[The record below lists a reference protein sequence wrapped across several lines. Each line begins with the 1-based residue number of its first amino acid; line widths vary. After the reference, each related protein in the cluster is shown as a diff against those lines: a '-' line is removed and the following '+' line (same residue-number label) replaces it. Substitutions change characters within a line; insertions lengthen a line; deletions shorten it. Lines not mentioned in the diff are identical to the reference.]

1 MPGQVT
7 SIIKPGASLA
17 EAARPLAGTKR
28 SEGKYPYQWLYEGPN
43 AKFAFPSGIIPLGG
57 FTAPATQ
64 NLNQV
69 VMSFQVPEGYRF
81 TLTGILMATNSA
93 LYSPGQ
99 GLLNFSLVAV
109 YSTGPRNVEYLSNLD
124 FPVGQFCSLP
134 GNMVSITQQL
144 RQRLEFSPLDVL
156 QIQVSNNPANVANG
170 GISTPAATDV
180 VLGILEGFTYPNS
193 ENA

>member
-1 MPGQVT
+1 LPGQVT

-28 SEGKYPYQWLYEGPN
+28 SEGKFPYQWLYEGPN
-43 AKFAFPSGIIPLGG
+43 AKFAFPNGIIPLP
-57 FTAPATQ
+57 AIVPPATQ
-64 NLNQV
+64 VLATQ

-81 TLTGILMATNSA
+81 TLSGILMATNSA
-93 LYSPGQ
+93 LYFPGQ

-124 FPVGQFCSLP
+124 FPVGEFTSLA
-134 GNMVSITQQL
+134 GSMKTVTQRL
-144 RQRLEFSPLDVL
+144 RQRLEFAPLDVL
-156 QIQVSNNPANVANG
+156 QIQVSNNPGNTPGG
-170 GISTPAATDV
+170 GIPTPNATDV